1 MNQKSVLSAVCLCLV
16 ASAANAE
23 IINYSFSAS
32 QQAQAASTLSPT
44 LNDTQAA
51 VVSQSTAT
59 SYTNTI
65 SAYRTDSLIVSGVDY
80 GDGSAS
86 ASSALGINAD
96 IDAGV
101 FSGWG
106 NIQTSVLSAPEVPGA
121 MSGFGHAT
129 STMSFMTTAA
139 YEYTLDVT
147 ISPGEWWMQFGS
159 SSPYPPVTTWRNS
172 DLLSGQSLHLSGT
185 FLANSIIYIG
195 ASYTGGAGYSGI
207 VNGYK
212 PSGSF
217 QYTLTLTPVP
227 VPEPETWGLMLTGLG
242 LVGWAARRRKHAAV

>member
-1 MNQKSVLSAVCLCLV
+1 MNQKSVLSAVCLCLMAGV
-16 ASAANAE
+16 ANAE

-32 QQAQAASTLSPT
+32 QFAQAANILNPA
-44 LNDTQAA
+44 LNDTQSAS
-51 VVSQSTAT
+51 VSSSTAT
-59 SYTNTI
+59 SYTNMV
-65 SAYRTDSLIVSGVDY
+65 SAHTTTDSVIVSGVDY
-80 GDGSAS
+80 GDASAS

-106 NIQTSVLSAPEVPGA
+106 NIQTSVLSAPEIPGA
-121 MSGFGHAT
+121 MSAFGDAG
-129 STMSFMTTAA
+129 SSMNFFTTTA

-147 ISPGEWWMQFGS
+147 ISLGEWSLLFS
-159 SSPYPPVTTWRNS
+159 SGPFNPLYQLKNY
-172 DLLSGQSLHLSGT
+172 DDNLGQSLHLSGT
-185 FLANSIIYIG
+185 FLANSIIDIG
-195 ASYTGGAGYSGI
+195 VSYAGGAGYTGI
-207 VNGYK
+207 VNGFK

-227 VPEPETWGLMLTGLG
+227 VPEPETWGLMLSGLG